1 MEVAR
6 NRNSNMWTTSSGKG
20 GLLDSNSKLRSGD
33 NTLESPLSM
42 QLQQAWLQTQL
53 PKRNVPKLDYLSP
66 LPSPDYLN
74 RSSPDPFQQQQQQ
87 QQQFVPAGSRSS
99 SFSQRSPS
107 YSQTSP
113 LYSPDTFSEA
123 YSSQSDVGSALSS
136 GGGLDEVGAES
147 EPMEEDMMLQYL
159 SDMLMDEE
167 MNDQKCM
174 YVQCSAYQAMNQ
186 ELADLIGD
194 GSPTQNGYA
203 DPYEVTSS
211 LPELGLKE
219 KEETAENS
227 WIEEVLNSN
236 PNDYLADESLGL
248 GGSQHYN
255 DIAQEVSSMVSGTTS
270 ISRES
275 PPGSSSDSTP
285 VSAPSAPA
293 SAPASAPTSAP
304 ASAPAPVR
312 ISTAAQVAAAALDAE
327 KLDDITERL
336 GDISVY
342 ECPYLENE
350 RTITRVDY
358 TDGRSGIESLA
369 ELYPLLMQCAQAV
382 GADDVR
388 GAHQLINQLRSKV
401 SPIGDGGERMGYYIV
416 EALVARLSGT
426 GAQLYTALTSN
437 RPSAVEMLKAYR
449 LFVQCNPL
457 PKISH
462 FFANATIISAV
473 KGSDRI
479 HIVDFGILYGVQWPC
494 LLKKLTMREGGA
506 PRVRITGI
514 DFAQPGFQKN
524 NRVEETGRRLA
535 AKAKELGVEFEYH
548 AIAGKWETITAAQLA
563 LRDDETLIV
572 NSMFRL
578 RNLLDETVMASS
590 PRKMVLSK
598 IHSLNPKVFVM
609 GIISAGYNSPF
620 FMARFRETINHFSA
634 VFDALHSSCPPDA
647 NLRRLAE
654 QEILGREMLNI
665 IACEG
670 TERIERAE
678 TYRQW
683 QSRTIN
689 AGFKQLP
696 LDHTIIE
703 KAPEFLKHF
712 NRNYG
717 VAVEGNWLVNGWRD
731 RVLHA
736 LTAWRPA

>member
-6 NRNSNMWTTSSGKG
+6 NRNNNMWTTNSGKG
-20 GLLDSNSKLRSGD
+20 TLLDSNSKQRNGLGS
-33 NTLESPLSM
+33 LESPLAT

-53 PKRNVPKLDYLSP
+53 PKRNVPKLDFLSP

-74 RSSPDPFQQQQQQ
+74 RSSPDPFQQQQP
-87 QQQFVPAGSRSS
+87 QQFVPAASRSS
-99 SFSQRSPS
+99 SYSQQSPS

-113 LYSPDTFSEA
+113 QYSPDAFSEA
-123 YSSQSDVGSALSS
+123 YSSHSDLSS
-136 GGGLDEVGAES
+136 AVSNGGQDEAGAES

-174 YVQCSAYQAMNQ
+174 YVQCSAYQAMTR

-194 GSPTQNGYA
+194 GSPTHDGNLTQDDYG
-203 DPYEVTSS
+203 DSYEVPSS
-211 LPELGLKE
+211 YPEPE
-219 KEETAENS
+219 KDTTVNS
-227 WIEEVLNSN
+227 WIDEVLNSN
-236 PNDYLADESLGL
+236 PNDFLPENDGVGAARYS
-248 GGSQHYN
+248 
-255 DIAQEVSSMVSGTTS
+255 DIAQEMSSIVSGITN
-270 ISRES
+270 ISTGS
-275 PPGSSSDSTP
+275 PPRDSDPIPILAS
-285 VSAPSAPA
+285 PA
-293 SAPASAPTSAP
+293 SIPVPAATE
-304 ASAPAPVR
+304 
-312 ISTAAQVAAAALDAE
+312 AAGRTEDPSSNAE
-327 KLDDITERL
+327 KLDET
-336 GDISVY
+336 SAY
-342 ECPYLENE
+342 ECPYLEND
-350 RTITRVDY
+350 RTQTRVDY
-358 TDGRSGIESLA
+358 TNGRSGIESLA

-382 GADDVR
+382 AADDVR
-388 GAHQLINQLRSKV
+388 EAHQLINHLRSKV
-401 SPIGDGGERMGYYIV
+401 SPLGDGGERMGYYMV

-449 LFVQCNPL
+449 VFVQCNPL

-462 FFANATIISAV
+462 FFANATILNAV

-494 LLKKLTMREGGA
+494 LMKKLTMREGGA
-506 PRVRITGI
+506 PKVRITGI

-524 NRVEETGRRLA
+524 NRVEETGRRLV
-535 AKAKELGVEFEYH
+535 AKAKELGVELEYH
-548 AIAGKWETITAAQLA
+548 AIAGKWEHITPAQLA
-563 LRDDETLIV
+563 LRDDETLVV

-609 GIISAGYNSPF
+609 GVISAGYNSPF

-634 VFDALHSSCPPDA
+634 VFDAIHSSCPPDA
-647 NLRRLAE
+647 ELRRLAE

-683 QSRTIN
+683 QSRSIN

-696 LDHTIIE
+696 LDPQIIN
-703 KAPEFLKHF
+703 KAPEFLKNF

-736 LTAWRPA
+736 LSAWTAA